1 MSDAGSQVQA
11 TIGSEW
17 VDDVLVLKPSGRV
30 DSNNAGSAEAMILG
44 QVDGGAQRLVFDMS
58 ELNYISSAGLRVL
71 LVTAKRLR
79 QTGGRMALCQLR
91 PNVHEVLE
99 VSGFLSILTVCDGR
113 QAAIGEVTKA

>member
-1 MSDAGSQVQA
+1 MSDAGNQVQA

-44 QVDGGAQRLVFDMS
+44 QVDGGAQRIVLDMA
-58 ELNYISSAGLRVL
+58 ELDYVSSAGLRVL

-99 VSGFLSILTVCDGR
+99 VSGFLAILTVCDGR
-113 QAAIGEVTKA
+113 EAAIGEVTKT